1 MTLTPLPL
9 MTSGRTMRGIIDV
22 SSITL
27 LGKFILVTPNL
38 YLVCCSMHPY
48 IYRLS
53 SLLYSTGL
61 SSMMFVPTADPPQI
75 STQPQDQIEAVGS
88 ATFTVQV
95 SGKQPITYRWECKL
109 TGHSEYQL
117 VSIRGTG
124 VCGGDTN
131 TLTIDDIR
139 KDDEGDYRCL
149 IYNSAGKVHSGDAKL
164 ILGMLFNAPLHLLSI
179 LVIIL
184 YWLILNDVRSYS

>member
-1 MTLTPLPL
+1 MNTPPFPCKQTGEAPEI
-9 MTSGRTMRGIIDV
+9 TSHPQYQINAT
-22 SSITL
+22 
-27 LGKFILVTPNL
+27 GK
-38 YLVCCSMHPY
+38 
-48 IYRLS
+48 
-53 SLLYSTGL
+53 
-61 SSMMFVPTADPPQI
+61 
-75 STQPQDQIEAVGS
+75 

-95 SGKQPITYRWECKL
+95 SGKQPITCRWECKL

-124 VCGGDTN
+124 VRGGDTN

-149 IYNSAGKVHSGDAKL
+149 IYNSAGKVHSSDAKL